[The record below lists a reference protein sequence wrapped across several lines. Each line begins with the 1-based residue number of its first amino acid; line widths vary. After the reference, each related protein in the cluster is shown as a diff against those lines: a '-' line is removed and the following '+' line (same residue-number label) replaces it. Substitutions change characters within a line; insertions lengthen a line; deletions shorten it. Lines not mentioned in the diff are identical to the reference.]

1 MAVPPVKPGVA
12 VSPPGTF
19 LSSIRVKTSGSP
31 SPADA
36 SPIVSTAGVSSSRIV
51 PVAVSVA
58 VTVAV
63 VPETVRLT
71 VNVSSGSSPVSSLVA
86 TVKVFR
92 SPAVPANVRAAVF
105 AV

>member
-1 MAVPPVKPGVA
+1 MAVPSVKPGLT
-12 VSPPGTF
+12 VSPPGTAR
-19 LSSIRVKTSGSP
+19 SSFTVKTIGLP
-31 SPADA
+31 SPPDA

-71 VNVSSGSSPVSSLVA
+71 VNVSLGSSLLSSVVA
-86 TVKVFR
+86 TVKDFV
-92 SPAVPANVRAAVF
+92 SPAVPAKLSAAVF
-105 AV
+105 SR